1 MKRILVCAYSLINY
15 LAFVATSLYLAAFLS
30 NQLVPRSIDAAP
42 VGPLWQAL
50 VVNLLLLTAFAV
62 QHSVMARPSFK
73 RWWTRFV
80 PAPAERSTYVMFSN
94 LALIFLFWQWRPIA
108 GVIWDVRAPM
118 GRGIFHG
125 LFAFGWFNVLLATF
139 MINHFDLFGL
149 RQAWLYLRGK
159 AYTTLAFKTPG
170 PYKLV
175 RHPLYVGWLMVFWA
189 APTMTVGRLAF
200 AIAITAYI
208 FVAIWFEERNL
219 VEYHGQ
225 AYADYRRKTPML
237 IPSPFGRDGKL
248 RTPEG
253 APVATSEAG
262 S

>member
-1 MKRILVCAYSLINY
+1 MKRTLVFAYNLINY
-15 LAFVATSLYLAAFLS
+15 LVFVGVSLYLAAFLS
-30 NQLVPRSIDAAP
+30 NQLVPRSIDSAP

-50 VVNLLLLTAFAV
+50 LVNLLLLAAFAV

-73 RWWTRFV
+73 QWWTRMA

-94 LALIFLFWQWRPIA
+94 LALILLFWQWQPMG
-108 GVIWDVRAPM
+108 GVVWDVRAPM
-118 GRGIFHG
+118 GRGINYG
-125 LFAFGWFNVLLATF
+125 VFAFGWFNVLLATF

-170 PYKLV
+170 PYRLV
-175 RHPLYVGWLMVFWA
+175 RHPLYAGWLMVFWA

-200 AIAITAYI
+200 AVAMTVYI
-208 FVAIWFEERNL
+208 LVAIWFEERNL

-237 IPSPFGRDGKL
+237 IPSLFGRDRNGI
-248 RTPEG
+248 TPEG
-253 APVATSEAG
+253 APAATAEAG

>member
-1 MKRILVCAYSLINY
+1 MKRTLVFAYSLINY
-15 LAFVATSLYLAAFLS
+15 LVFVGVSLYLAAFLS

-42 VGPLWQAL
+42 TGLLWQAL
-50 VVNLLLLTAFAV
+50 VVDLLLLAAFAV

-73 RWWTRFV
+73 QWWTRIV

-94 LALIFLFWQWRPIA
+94 LALILLFWQWQPMG

-118 GRGIFHG
+118 GRGIIYG

-149 RQAWLYLRGK
+149 RQAWLYLHGK

-170 PYKLV
+170 PYRLV

-200 AIAITAYI
+200 ALAMTVYI
-208 FVAIWFEERNL
+208 LVAIWFEERNL
-219 VEYHGQ
+219 VEHHGQ
-225 AYADYRRKTPML
+225 AYVDYRRKTPML
-237 IPSPFGRDGKL
+237 VPSPFRRDRNGI
-248 RTPEG
+248 TPEG
-253 APVATSEAG
+253 APAATAEAG